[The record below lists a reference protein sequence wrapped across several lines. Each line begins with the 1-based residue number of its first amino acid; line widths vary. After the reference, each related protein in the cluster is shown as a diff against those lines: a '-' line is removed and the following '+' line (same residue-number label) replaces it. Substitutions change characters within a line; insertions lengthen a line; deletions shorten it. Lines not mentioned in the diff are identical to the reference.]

1 MAAMEPKRVLR
12 DARTNGFVVDVKSQ
26 RADTPTLVSP
36 RKARERV
43 ACMVARKPGAPGRLR
58 ISVKTIAQGRPGGG
72 FNWSSQHSMRR
83 LRWAFERNGQRG

>member
-58 ISVKTIAQGRPGGG
+58 ISVKTIAQGRPGVDSIG
-72 FNWSSQHSMRR
+72 RR
-83 LRWAFERNGQRG
+83 NTR